1 MAETIDLEFRAN
13 MKDLK
18 KKLSE
23 LPKDTAKAANKA
35 VNEINKSIKAAEKS
49 ALKLAKAEAKA
60 THEAKKLAAAAG
72 DLKKRGR
79 AGFESLKQAAEGVG
93 GKIGGAA
100 GMVEK
105 FARSASEMATALGPA
120 GMAIVAVTGSAAL
133 MLAGIGALAVGLVK
147 LVVAAKDWVIELD
160 AMGAAEL
167 ITDEH
172 RDQIDGANTALEA
185 LTLRSKAFGTH
196 LAGENANTVT
206 AAAALFVRFTD
217 GVKGV
222 TMAYQF
228 LSKELTIV
236 MGSLVTLGQVDIRGW
251 LDEYKEGAWGMV
263 DATAEA
269 HRETDEFIG
278 IIEKKTRADKEALA
292 LSEAEKDARKSHA
305 ADMKRSADATR
316 AAEQAT
322 RAWAASQREAA
333 TAAATLAREQA
344 AAELAIAS
352 ATEGLDAVRIEAL
365 AVELDAVGKINA
377 LYDKRMA
384 RVQELA
390 LVGVESGAIAEAL
403 VAVETAK
410 ENELHALKLSNAEE
424 MAASDAL
431 AAENT
436 LAFHA
441 SIEQAIIDA
450 RAMHHDQL
458 EATVADLGALANQVG
473 EIITMI
479 ADARISKIKE
489 GVEAE
494 KDAAQKTTD
503 AWLEG
508 ENSRLDAMTRRR
520 GFSEKDA
527 VLEQQR
533 IDAELKAKNKAINQ
547 IGKEEKKALKSAFKA
562 QQAAALAGV
571 AIDTARAA
579 LALTPFYWF
588 AGPGAPAAALATAVI
603 GAGIQV
609 AAIAATPPPSFA
621 LGGAVGD
628 RMQADHG
635 LISAKSS
642 EGIVSDRGMAA
653 IGRDGLDAI
662 NAGGST
668 STSIQVILDQRVIA
682 SSVVDAMNN
691 DPQVSSALSA
701 RTGIPTGRALVY
713 GQG

>member
-49 ALKLAKAEAKA
+49 ALKLAKAEKKA

-72 DLKKRGR
+72 DLKKRGT
-79 AGFESLKQAAEGVG
+79 AGLDAMKQAAEGMG

-105 FARSASEMATALGPA
+105 FGKSAMSMATALGPA
-120 GMAIVAVTGSAAL
+120 GVAIVAVTGAAAA

-147 LVVAAKDWVIELD
+147 LVVAAKDWIIELD
-160 AMGAAEL
+160 ALGAAEF
-167 ITDEH
+167 ITDKH
-172 RDQIDGANTALEA
+172 REEIDGANTALEA
-185 LTLRSKAFGTH
+185 LTVQAKSLGVQ
-196 LAGENANTVT
+196 LAGENANAVTAGVSLFQDFSAAAVYLGSRFNALNRELTILRGTLTTLGLVDVRAELEALEASQGAWIDST
-206 AAAALFVRFTD
+206 AAAH
-217 GVKGV
+217 
-222 TMAYQF
+222 M
-228 LSKELTIV
+228 
-236 MGSLVTLGQVDIRGW
+236 
-251 LDEYKEGAWGMV
+251 
-263 DATAEA
+263 
-269 HRETDEFIG
+269 ETDSFVLSL
-278 IIEKKTRADKEALA
+278 EKKKAADKEALA
-292 LSEAEKDARKSHA
+292 LSEAERDARKSHA
-305 ADMKRSADATR
+305 ADLKRSAEATR
-316 AAEQAT
+316 DAERAT

-365 AVELDAVGKINA
+365 GVELDAVGKINA
-377 LYDKRMA
+377 LYNKRMA

-390 LVGVESGAIAEAL
+390 LVGVESGAIAEAV

-410 ENELHALKLSNAEE
+410 ENELTALKLKNAEE
-424 MAASDAL
+424 LAASDAL

-441 SIEQAIIDA
+441 SIEQAVVDA
-450 RAMHHDQL
+450 RAMHHEHL
-458 EATVADLGALANQVG
+458 EAVAEDMAGFENMVG
-473 EIITMI
+473 ELITMFT
-479 ADARISKIKE
+479 DARIAKIQE

-588 AGPGAPAAALATAVI
+588 AGPGAPAAALATAVL

>member
-13 MKDLK
+13 MSDLK

-60 THEAKKLAAAAG
+60 THEAKKLADAAG
-72 DLKKRGR
+72 DLKKRGT
-79 AGFESLKQAAEGVG
+79 AGLDAMKQAAEGMG

-100 GMVEK
+100 GMIEK
-105 FARSASEMATALGPA
+105 FSRAAIGSGAALGPLGLAA
-120 GMAIVAVTGSAAL
+120 GATAIGVAAVAAAAVATAAAIVTLVSRAAEWVKIL
-133 MLAGIGALAVGLVK
+133 EEAGAADDLITDEELASLEAAAAAMGGVSIAAQRVGVVLSTEFSQSVEVGALAVIKLTDLVEQFMPE
-147 LVVAAKDWVIELD
+147 LTALGAAFVAASVSMVPYGKGMLATVASTWALVGGLD
-160 AMGAAEL
+160 GLHDVL
-167 ITDEH
+167 IDDEAV
-172 RDQIDGANTALEA
+172 RRAIDGNAKLKNGNDELAEA
-185 LTLRSKAFGTH
+185 G
-196 LAGENANTVT
+196 
-206 AAAALFVRFTD
+206 AAAA
-217 GVKGV
+217 KSI
-222 TMAYQF
+222 A
-228 LSKELTIV
+228 
-236 MGSLVTLGQVDIRGW
+236 
-251 LDEYKEGAWGMV
+251 
-263 DATAEA
+263 
-269 HRETDEFIG
+269 
-278 IIEKKTRADKEALA
+278 ADK
-292 LSEAEKDARKSHA
+292 
-305 ADMKRSADATR
+305 KRIADATR
-316 AAEQAT
+316 KAEAAT

-365 AVELDAVGKINA
+365 GVELDAVGKINA
-377 LYDKRMA
+377 LYDKRME

-390 LVGVESGAIAEAL
+390 LVGVESGAIAEAV

-431 AAENT
+431 AAANT

-441 SIEQAIIDA
+441 SIEQAVADA
-450 RAMHHDQL
+450 RAMHHEHL
-458 EATVADLGALANQVG
+458 EAVAEDMAGFANMVG
-473 EIITMI
+473 ELITMFT
-479 ADARISKIKE
+479 DARIAKIQE

-503 AWLEG
+503 AWLDG

-527 VLEQQR
+527 VLEQRR
-533 IDAELKAKNKAINQ
+533 IDEELTAKNKAINQ
-547 IGKEEKKALKSAFKA
+547 IGKEEKKALRAAFKA
-562 QQAAALAGV
+562 QQATALAGV
-571 AIDTARAA
+571 AIDVARAT
-579 LALTPFYWF
+579 LALTPFYWA
-588 AGPGAPAAALATAVI
+588 AGPGAPALALATAVGGGLLQI
-603 GAGIQV
+603 
-609 AAIAATPPPSFA
+609 AAITQAQPPSFA

-653 IGRDGLDAI
+653 IGRDGLNAI

-668 STSIQVILDQRVIA
+668 STSIQVILDNRVIA

>member
-269 HRETDEFIG
+269 
-278 IIEKKTRADKEALA
+278 
-292 LSEAEKDARKSHA
+292 
-305 ADMKRSADATR
+305 
-316 AAEQAT
+316 
-322 RAWAASQREAA
+322 
-333 TAAATLAREQA
+333 
-344 AAELAIAS
+344 
-352 ATEGLDAVRIEAL
+352 
-365 AVELDAVGKINA
+365 
-377 LYDKRMA
+377 
-384 RVQELA
+384 
-390 LVGVESGAIAEAL
+390 
-403 VAVETAK
+403 
-410 ENELHALKLSNAEE
+410 
-424 MAASDAL
+424 
-431 AAENT
+431 
-436 LAFHA
+436 
-441 SIEQAIIDA
+441 
-450 RAMHHDQL
+450 
-458 EATVADLGALANQVG
+458 
-473 EIITMI
+473 
-479 ADARISKIKE
+479 
-489 GVEAE
+489 
-494 KDAAQKTTD
+494 
-503 AWLEG
+503 
-508 ENSRLDAMTRRR
+508 
-520 GFSEKDA
+520 
-527 VLEQQR
+527 
-533 IDAELKAKNKAINQ
+533 
-547 IGKEEKKALKSAFKA
+547 
-562 QQAAALAGV
+562 
-571 AIDTARAA
+571 
-579 LALTPFYWF
+579 
-588 AGPGAPAAALATAVI
+588 
-603 GAGIQV
+603 
-609 AAIAATPPPSFA
+609 
-621 LGGAVGD
+621 
-628 RMQADHG
+628 
-635 LISAKSS
+635 
-642 EGIVSDRGMAA
+642 
-653 IGRDGLDAI
+653 RD
-662 NAGGST
+662 
-668 STSIQVILDQRVIA
+668 
-682 SSVVDAMNN
+682 
-691 DPQVSSALSA
+691 
-701 RTGIPTGRALVY
+701 
-713 GQG
+713 